1 MLDGSTMLRRT
12 NNPIFQL
19 PITFWP
25 LISFFSLFLQ
35 VAVTVDGVLYTWG
48 HGRYGQLGH
57 NSRFST
63 QVPLLVTEFQ
73 EEGEVVIASELRQV
87 PAPPDTMPITPK
99 SIRAATGSQP
109 DTGMIEH
116 GGSQEDSDS
125 RAEDDE
131 FEHWLDHN
139 FYLPAGYWAKQ
150 GAARLEAVPRG
161 GISKV
166 HSVHV
171 VMAAV
176 IVVTVIVSQ
185 IPLSSLSLSFSLS
198 VSPSTSRQN
207 LCIQSAHNMTGVSEI

>member
-1 MLDGSTMLRRT
+1 M
-12 NNPIFQL
+12 
-19 PITFWP
+19 
-25 LISFFSLFLQ
+25 
-35 VAVTVDGVLYTWG
+35 TVDGGLYTWG
-48 HGRYGQLGH
+48 HGIHGQLGH

-87 PAPPDTMPITPK
+87 PAPPDTMPITPR

-116 GGSQEDSDS
+116 GSSQEHSNQ

-131 FEHWLDHN
+131 FERWLDHN
-139 FYLPAGYWAKQ
+139 FFLPAGYLAKQ

-171 VMAAV
+171 LMAAV
-176 IVVTVIVSQ
+176 IVLDSHCQ
-185 IPLSSLSLSFSLS
+185 SYIPLSPLSLARALS
-198 VSPSTSRQN
+198 VSPSTPR
-207 LCIQSAHNMTGVSEI
+207 

>member
-1 MLDGSTMLRRT
+1 MAPQCCAEQTATLFNYPLRSGS
-12 NNPIFQL
+12 
-19 PITFWP
+19 
-25 LISFFSLFLQ
+25 LISFVSLFLQ
-35 VAVTVDGVLYTWG
+35 VAVTEDGGLYAWG
-48 HGRYGQLGH
+48 HGIHGQLGH

-87 PAPPDTMPITPK
+87 PAPPDTMPITPR

-116 GGSQEDSDS
+116 GGSQEHSNQ

-139 FYLPAGYWAKQ
+139 FFLPAGYWAKQ

-171 VMAAV
+171 LMAAV
-176 IVVTVIVSQ
+176 IVLTVIVSQ
-185 IPLSSLSLSFSLS
+185 IPLSSLSLSRAIS
-198 VSPSTSRQN
+198 VSPSTPR
-207 LCIQSAHNMTGVSEI
+207 

>member
-1 MLDGSTMLRRT
+1 MPDGTTMLYRT

-87 PAPPDTMPITPK
+87 PAPPDTMPITPR
-99 SIRAATGSQP
+99 SIRTATVSQP

-116 GGSQEDSDS
+116 DGSQKDSNS

-139 FYLPAGYWAKQ
+139 FFLPAGYWAKQ
-150 GAARLEAVPRG
+150 GAAARLEAVPRG

-185 IPLSSLSLSFSLS
+185 IPLSSLSVSLALCLSLYLS
-198 VSPSTSRQN
+198 TKFVHTI
-207 LCIQSAHNMTGVSEI
+207 CA

>member
-1 MLDGSTMLRRT
+1 MAPQCCAEQTATLFNYPLRSGS
-12 NNPIFQL
+12 
-19 PITFWP
+19 
-25 LISFFSLFLQ
+25 LISFLSLFLQ
-35 VAVTVDGVLYTWG
+35 VAVTEDGGLYAWG
-48 HGRYGQLGH
+48 HGIHGQLGH

-87 PAPPDTMPITPK
+87 LAPPDTMPITPR

-116 GGSQEDSDS
+116 GGSQEHSNQ

-139 FYLPAGYWAKQ
+139 FFLPAGYWAKQ

-171 VMAAV
+171 LMAAV
-176 IVVTVIVSQ
+176 IVLTVIVSQ
-185 IPLSSLSLSFSLS
+185 IPLSSPSLSRAIS
-198 VSPSTSRQN
+198 VSPCTPR
-207 LCIQSAHNMTGVSEI
+207 

>member
-1 MLDGSTMLRRT
+1 MAPQCCAEQTAPFFNYPLRSGS
-12 NNPIFQL
+12 
-19 PITFWP
+19 
-25 LISFFSLFLQ
+25 LISFLSLFLQ
-35 VAVTVDGVLYTWG
+35 VAVTVDGGLYTWG
-48 HGRYGQLGH
+48 HGIHGQLGH

-87 PAPPDTMPITPK
+87 PAPPDTMPITPR

-116 GGSQEDSDS
+116 GGSQEHSNQ

-139 FYLPAGYWAKQ
+139 FFLPAGYWAKQ
-150 GAARLEAVPRG
+150 GAARLEAVPLG

-171 VMAAV
+171 LMAAV
-176 IVVTVIVSQ
+176 IVLTVIVSQ
-185 IPLSSLSLSFSLS
+185 IPLSSLSLSRAIS
-198 VSPSTSRQN
+198 VSPSTPR
-207 LCIQSAHNMTGVSEI
+207 